1 MNSAVTADD
10 LSLLSNRKFHGSRA
24 SVVLS
29 YAILVA
35 GLLTAGAAVYM
46 VIASYSRLPSTDGW
60 EQIDT
65 AMQGV
70 NPLSLAWLW
79 TQHNEHR
86 MVISKLFLAADL
98 LLFRATQKLLLTSIL
113 ATQFLLL
120 TVLSWGLRAL
130 GGWRGAVWRTGVGI
144 AAFCLFWPTQW
155 ENLVIGFSIC
165 FILLEL
171 FSTLSLVGL
180 VLYWKSYERQPA
192 DPRAWM
198 YLVLSIQAALGATYS
213 LANGNLLW
221 PLLVV
226 AALLLRLPRAATL
239 SFLVTGIVSTTLYLH
254 NYHRPL
260 GHGNPTSSIQ
270 SPLEI
275 FRYVATYFG
284 SPWVRHDVA
293 LAMCVGIFGLA
304 AAVFVLFRFPAYIR
318 VRRRLSV
325 LLVLI
330 LVFCLGTAFI
340 TSLGRLNFG
349 TRQAFASRY
358 HTFALLF
365 WCCLGLLL
373 LMSEWVMTNKQVRFV
388 VVQVCVLGIIV
399 WSSHITRNDVRGAR
413 IRGFQIN
420 VAATALFVGARDD
433 VQFAKAAITNPGA
446 IPAEV
451 QFMQKNGLSAYSDNA
466 YTQLGKPLR
475 SVYALAS
482 PEQCTGVVESVTA
495 VAGSGQSQALR
506 VAGWVWDRERQR
518 PPSVIVITED
528 GVITGLGA
536 VGGWR
541 PHDPGGQS
549 PNQGQ
554 LYRLCR
560 VCASSSHE
568 HTGASLCNPSR
579 NPAISVLCC
588 DGSIVPVT
596 VESCHHAAAVP
607 GDFTSLFYFTPR

>member
-1 MNSAVTADD
+1 MVRRGGGRESVDGYPVNSEVTADN
-10 LSLLSNRKFHGSRA
+10 LSLPSKRKLHGSRA

-29 YAILVA
+29 YAIFLA
-35 GLLTAGAAVYM
+35 GLLTASAAVYM
-46 VIASYSRLPSTDGW
+46 VIASYSSLPSTDGW

-65 AMQGV
+65 AMRGV
-70 NPLSLAWLW
+70 NPLSPAWLW

-98 LLFRATQKLLLTSIL
+98 LLFRATQKFLLTSIL
-113 ATQFLLL
+113 ATQILLL
-120 TVLSWGLRAL
+120 MVLGWCMRAL
-130 GGWRGAVWRTGVGI
+130 GGWRGTMWRTGVGI

-155 ENLVIGFSIC
+155 ENLIIGFSIC

-171 FSTLSLVGL
+171 FATLSLVEL
-180 VLYWKSYERQPA
+180 MLYWKHSERPSG
-192 DPRAWM
+192 DPHSWV
-198 YLVLSIQAALGATYS
+198 YLLLSILAALGATYS

-226 AALLLRLPRAATL
+226 AAMLLRLPRGAVL
-239 SFLVTGIVSTTLYLH
+239 SFFATGTVSTVLYLH

-260 GHGNPTSSIQ
+260 GHGNPAASIR

-275 FRYVATYFG
+275 VQYVATYFG
-284 SPWVRHDVA
+284 SPWVRHDVP
-293 LAMCVGIFGLA
+293 LATMIGILGLA
-304 AAVFVLFRFPAYIR
+304 ATVFVIFRFPTYIPT
-318 VRRRLSV
+318 RRPFSV

-330 LVFCLGTAFI
+330 LAFCLGTAFI

-349 TRQAFASRY
+349 IRQAFASRY

-373 LMSEWVMTNKQVRFV
+373 LMSESLMTDKRVRFV
-388 VVQVCVLGIIV
+388 VVQVCILGIIV

-446 IPAEV
+446 VAAEA

-466 YTQLGKPLR
+466 YTQLGKSLD
-475 SVYALAS
+475 SVYRLAS
-482 PEQCTGVVESVTA
+482 SERCTGVVESAAT
-495 VAGSGQSQALR
+495 VAGSGQSLALR
-506 VAGWVWDRERQR
+506 VAGWAWDRERLR
-518 PPSVIVITED
+518 PPSAIVITED
-528 GVITGLGA
+528 GTITGMGA

-541 PHDPGGQS
+541 PLTIVDNRRIKDGYIGYAGYARVVRPDTPVKVYAILRGRPQS
-549 PNQGQ
+549 AC
-554 LYRLCR
+554 YF
-560 VCASSSHE
+560 A
-568 HTGASLCNPSR
+568 
-579 NPAISVLCC
+579 
-588 DGSIVPVT
+588 T
-596 VESCHHAAAVP
+596 VEFSQ
-607 GDFTSLFYFTPR
+607 TQ